1 MTPRGQVAKNRGCS
15 GGGGEAMVERP
26 TTHGTRSNLSDFRD
40 RSRVPPVV
48 ARVRPSRPREPE
60 PTTGRGPIMP
70 GKPFSAE
77 EREEIRAGI
86 GRGESFEAVARRL
99 GRAASSSWRR
109 RAQRRACAPPGDCRR
124 ASGRQVPAPGVPDE
138 IPGRRGARSAHT
150 CASGQRLAGD
160 DRSGTRGR
168 GLAGATRPSTRG
180 STPRAVGAR
189 PGLHPHLHRRRRCR
203 KHRRDEGAQATSRP
217 ARHPRASPPAQR
229 RWWPQRGG
237 SGEGDLL
244 IEGAA
249 APRWSPRAPG
259 PAGSTSSVTWP
270 GPRGRERAR
279 LPRRALRPG
288 PRGVGAPSPG
298 IRGARWLAPLRSKS
312 SPASTST
319 SPSRTGPGST
329 HRTRRSTAFFAS
341 GSTSTDLSI
350 YDQDDL
356 DSISHRINTMLQPP
370 PVGDRLRLLP
380 SECCC
385 TDRLSWS
392 LFRPE
397 RRQWL

>member
-1 MTPRGQVAKNRGCS
+1 
-15 GGGGEAMVERP
+15 MVERP

-279 LPRRALRPG
+279 LPRRALRRG

-298 IRGARWLAPLRSKS
+298 PGARDGPLPCARRARRHRRLLRRAAQALAAPIERGVQRPSSPLAPPPPTSRSTTRTTS
-312 SPASTST
+312 TRSATRSTPSPAPLQWETAHACYHRSAVAL
-319 SPSRTGPGST
+319 TG
-329 HRTRRSTAFFAS
+329 
-341 GSTSTDLSI
+341 
-350 YDQDDL
+350 
-356 DSISHRINTMLQPP
+356 
-370 PVGDRLRLLP
+370 
-380 SECCC
+380 
-385 TDRLSWS
+385 
-392 LFRPE
+392 
-397 RRQWL
+397 